1 VIAFIGSVFSPW
13 YRWSGRRDPYDH
25 VCINVVTYGPG
36 GRFTMTDRGR
46 PALRTSESRFQ
57 VGPSALHWRGD
68 RLVIEVDEVS
78 SWPLPSRLLG
88 EIELVPQVMTR
99 AELALTPDGAHH
111 WRPFAPVARI
121 KVDLGARGQWQ
132 GHGYFDHN
140 RGIRALEADFSFWT
154 WGRFPRADGGAMLFY
169 DGVRRDGSH
178 LETALDV
185 GPDGRVDAADA
196 PALARFPRSRWGVR
210 RETRADPGFKPR
222 QVMPMLDAPFYCR
235 SEVETRINGETLRG
249 VHEALDLDRFRG
261 PWLMPM
267 LATRVPRRRGWRF

>member
-1 VIAFIGSVFSPW
+1 
-13 YRWSGRRDPYDH
+13 
-25 VCINVVTYGPG
+25 VVTYGPG

-46 PALRTSESRFQ
+46 PALQASAGTFR
-57 VGPSALHWRGD
+57 VGPSALHWEGD

-78 SWPLPSRLLG
+78 SWPLISRMRG
-88 EIELVPQVMTR
+88 RIELVPQALTR
-99 AELALTPDGAHH
+99 AELALTPDSAHH

-121 KVDLGARGQWQ
+121 NVDLGARGQWQ

-140 RGIRALEADFSFWT
+140 RGTRALEADFSFWT

-169 DGVRRDGSH
+169 DGIRRDGSH

-185 GPDGRVDAADA
+185 APDGTVTPAAA
-196 PALARFPRSRWGVR
+196 PPLARFRRSCWGVR
-210 RETRADPGFKPR
+210 RETRADPGTRPR
-222 QVMPMLDAPFYCR
+222 QVLAMLDAPFYCR
-235 SEVETRINGETLRG
+235 AAVETQIGGETMRR